1 MKVAAS
7 PRSMTRSQ
15 LFWHSLSH
23 IRRFSP
29 LRMTKRGDARRSVDR
44 RFSSYRPP
52 SPQGEGAPKGRIGH
66 WRYEREREGASQVDD
81 LRKHPSAAD
90 AVPLPRWGRQISSGY
105 AAILRLR
112 SQLFWHSLSHIRRFS
127 PLRMTKRGDA
137 RRSVDRRFSSY
148 RQPSPRGEGAPKG
161 RIGHWRYERERE
173 GASQVDDL
181 RKHPSAVE
189 AVPLPRWGRLRGV
202 TLRRDPST
210 QFSYFR

>member
-1 MKVAAS
+1 MDSSALLLTGWSSLCQRPSCTLLFTAFMKLKLLY
-7 PRSMTRSQ
+7 T
-15 LFWHSLSH
+15 F
-23 IRRFSP
+23 
-29 LRMTKRGDARRSVDR
+29 GDGKSRKN
-44 RFSSYRPP
+44 F
-52 SPQGEGAPKGRIGH
+52 QGGRDLNEELGMRNEGGGFA
-66 WRYEREREGASQVDD
+66 E
-81 LRKHPSAAD
+81 
-90 AVPLPRWGRQISSGY
+90 
-105 AAILRLR
+105 ILRLR

-161 RIGHWRYERERE
+161 WIGHWRYERERE

-181 RKHPSAVE
+181 RKHPSAAD

>member
-1 MKVAAS
+1 M
-7 PRSMTRSQ
+7 RN
-15 LFWHSLSH
+15 
-23 IRRFSP
+23 
-29 LRMTKRGDARRSVDR
+29 
-44 RFSSYRPP
+44 
-52 SPQGEGAPKGRIGH
+52 EGG
-66 WRYEREREGASQVDD
+66 
-81 LRKHPSAAD
+81 
-90 AVPLPRWGRQISSGY
+90 GY

-137 RRSVDRRFSSY
+137 RRSVDRRLSSY

-161 RIGHWRYERERE
+161 RIGYWRYERERE

-181 RKHPSAVE
+181 RKHPSAAD

-210 QFSYFR
+210 QVAAVLAFVISHTTFFSAQDDEMRRTTPALPIEPAKTLSQIIKGQHAPGANPSPRIL